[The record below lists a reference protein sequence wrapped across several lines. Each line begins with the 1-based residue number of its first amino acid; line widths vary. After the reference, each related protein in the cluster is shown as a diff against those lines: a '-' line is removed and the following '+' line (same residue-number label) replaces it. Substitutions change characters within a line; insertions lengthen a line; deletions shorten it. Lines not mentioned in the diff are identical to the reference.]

1 MIVIIVGIVFYVV
14 KQKRYSSSTNSVE
27 QNYELPTIP
36 KPSTEYDEIG
46 NKIDNSVSEY
56 SEIGILDAVALRVE
70 YSNIT

>member
-1 MIVIIVGIVFYVV
+1 M
-14 KQKRYSSSTNSVE
+14 
-27 QNYELPTIP
+27 P

-56 SEIGILDAVALRVE
+56 SEIGILDAVASRVE